1 MDLTP
6 SQISGAS
13 FRTVRKG
20 YDPAEVDGFLR
31 DAAAALEQA
40 QQQATAMEAR
50 ARAAVAR
57 LQEQQHAAPAT
68 AAPAA
73 ERPAREMQLGVD
85 EAETI
90 SRTLLLAQRTADST
104 VADAEAEAERIRAS
118 AREESETTLDST
130 REMSARLVEEARIE
144 ARKASET
151 ERVAAA
157 NAVESL
163 KARREFLLGD
173 VDQLETFLVEQRER
187 LRGAARQLEA
197 LCERVPSGLGH
208 VGAPVLSA
216 SDDEPGDDTNELFL
230 PPEARMPFAG
240 ADELVDAI
248 GDEPLSDGRGRV
260 DTGELDLTAALD
272 GVNAPDLPVRKLGDR
287 SDQLELHDDD
297 LDDRDDQLD
306 LHDDDLDDL
315 DDLDGSD
322 DPDDEDASVRNQADG
337 NLGFN

>member
-1 MDLTP
+1 MELTP

-57 LQEQQHAAPAT
+57 LQEQQQQPVSQSAPVAGEPEQ
-68 AAPAA
+68 AS
-73 ERPAREMQLGVD
+73 REVHLGAD
-85 EAETI
+85 EAATI

-104 VADAEAEAERIRAS
+104 VAEAEAEADRIRTV

-187 LRGAARQLEA
+187 LRGAARQIEA

-216 SDDEPGDDTNELFL
+216 SDDEPGDDTSELFL

-240 ADELVDAI
+240 VDELVDAL
-248 GDEPLSDGRGRV
+248 GDEPLSDGRTRT
-260 DTGELDLTAALD
+260 DTGEFDLTKALD
-272 GVNAPDLPVRKLGDR
+272 ASELPRLPVRG
-287 SDQLELHDDD
+287 SEDDT
-297 LDDRDDQLD
+297 DDATPSNGRAA
-306 LHDDDLDDL
+306 
-315 DDLDGSD
+315 
-322 DPDDEDASVRNQADG
+322 DEH
-337 NLGFN
+337 LGFN

>member
-1 MDLTP
+1 MELTP

-57 LQEQQHAAPAT
+57 LQEQQQAPVT
-68 AAPAA
+68 EPAPAA
-73 ERPAREMQLGVD
+73 PEPERADRVHLGAD

-104 VADAEAEAERIRAS
+104 VAEAEAEADRIRTS

-130 REMSARLVEEARIE
+130 REMSARLIEEARAE

-151 ERVAAA
+151 ERIAAA

-248 GDEPLSDGRGRV
+248 GDEPLSDGRSV

-272 GVNAPDLPVRKLGDR
+272 GVNAPDLPVRGQADPNA
-287 SDQLELHDDD
+287 QLELNS
-297 LDDRDDQLD
+297 
-306 LHDDDLDDL
+306 
-315 DDLDGSD
+315 DGSD
-322 DPDDEDASVRNQADG
+322 DGPSDERDDGDDGDGDGDGDRDGDDTPGGRTEPADG
-337 NLGFN
+337 RLGFN

>member
-1 MDLTP
+1 MELTP

-57 LQEQQHAAPAT
+57 LQEQQQQPVPVSEPV
-68 AAPAA
+68 PAA
-73 ERPAREMQLGVD
+73 AEPERAPREMQLGAD

-104 VADAEAEAERIRAS
+104 VAEAEAEAERLRTA
-118 AREESETTLDST
+118 ARLESESTLDST
-130 REMSARLVEEARIE
+130 REMSARLVEEARVE

-173 VDQLETFLVEQRER
+173 VDQLESFLVEQRER

-240 ADELVDAI
+240 VDELVDAI
-248 GDEPLSDGRGRV
+248 GDEPLSDGRSRI

-272 GVNAPDLPVRKLGDR
+272 GVHAPELPVRKQGDTNGR
-287 SDQLELHDDD
+287 LALHDGP
-297 LDDRDDQLD
+297 
-306 LHDDDLDDL
+306 DDDNDVREDD
-315 DDLDGSD
+315 DDDDGDDDDGDDSD
-322 DPDDEDASVRNQADG
+322 TRAEQADG